1 MQPMQRVKQLVPLL
15 FILILPLTFAGC
27 ELIGDILKIGFWAGA
42 IFIILIVL
50 LIVWIMRKLR
60 GRP

>member
-1 MQPMQRVKQLVPLL
+1 MTMQRAKQLIPVL
-15 FILILPLTFAGC
+15 LILVMPLMFAGC

-50 LIVWIMRKLR
+50 IITWIMRKLR
-60 GRP
+60 GR

>member
-1 MQPMQRVKQLVPLL
+1 MNRVKQLIPVLV
-15 FILILPLTFAGC
+15 LILLPLSLAGC

-50 LIVWIMRKLR
+50 IIGWIMRKLK

>member
-1 MQPMQRVKQLVPLL
+1 MDRIKQLIPLL
-15 FILILPLTFAGC
+15 LILLLPLTLAGC

-50 LIVWIMRKLR
+50 IIGWIMRKLK

>member
-1 MQPMQRVKQLVPLL
+1 M
-15 FILILPLTFAGC
+15 AGC

-50 LIVWIMRKLR
+50 IIGWIMRKLK